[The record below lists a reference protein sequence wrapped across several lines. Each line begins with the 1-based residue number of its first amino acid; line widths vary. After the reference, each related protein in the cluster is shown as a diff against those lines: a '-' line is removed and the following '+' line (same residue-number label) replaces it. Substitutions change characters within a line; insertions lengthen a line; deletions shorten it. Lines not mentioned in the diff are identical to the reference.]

1 MLVPQSGNSLS
12 AFEFVIYLFVHTNTL
27 NRHSITHQDDHHKD
41 QSGQL
46 SSSHLILDVTKEYH
60 LYYLLCM
67 PFFRSLACFSFSPL
81 PAMLA
86 HSLCLLIS
94 LLSLLTLL
102 ITSTTYVFVMD
113 SPHPDTYHRS
123 TTYVAS
129 MMSDLASI
137 SPPLLPQ
144 PLPGPGLISPVYS

>member
-1 MLVPQSGNSLS
+1 MSLL
-12 AFEFVIYLFVHTNTL
+12 FIYLYTNTL

-60 LYYLLCM
+60 FYYLLCM
-67 PFFRSLACFSFSPL
+67 PFFHSLACFPISPL
-81 PAMLA
+81 PALLA
-86 HSLCLLIS
+86 RSLCLLIS

-123 TTYVAS
+123 TTFVAS

-137 SPPLLPQ
+137 SPPLFPS
-144 PLPGPGLISPVYS
+144 PSPVLVFFPLSIRKCLDRYNY

>member
-1 MLVPQSGNSLS
+1 MSLL
-12 AFEFVIYLFVHTNTL
+12 FIYLYTNTL

-60 LYYLLCM
+60 FYYLLCM
-67 PFFRSLACFSFSPL
+67 PFFRSLACFPISPL
-81 PAMLA
+81 PALLA
-86 HSLCLLIS
+86 RSLCLLIS

-123 TTYVAS
+123 TTFVAS

-137 SPPLLPQ
+137 SPPLFPQ
-144 PLPGPGLISPVYS
+144 PLPGPGLFSPVYS

>member
-1 MLVPQSGNSLS
+1 
-12 AFEFVIYLFVHTNTL
+12 
-27 NRHSITHQDDHHKD
+27 
-41 QSGQL
+41 
-46 SSSHLILDVTKEYH
+46 
-60 LYYLLCM
+60 
-67 PFFRSLACFSFSPL
+67 
-81 PAMLA
+81 MLA
-86 HSLCLLIS
+86 RPLCLLIS

-137 SPPLLPQ
+137 SPPLFPQ
-144 PLPGPGLISPVYS
+144 PLPGPGLFPLSIRKCLDRYNY

>member
-1 MLVPQSGNSLS
+1 
-12 AFEFVIYLFVHTNTL
+12 
-27 NRHSITHQDDHHKD
+27 
-41 QSGQL
+41 
-46 SSSHLILDVTKEYH
+46 
-60 LYYLLCM
+60 
-67 PFFRSLACFSFSPL
+67 
-81 PAMLA
+81 MLA
-86 HSLCLLIS
+86 HSLCLLTS

-137 SPPLLPQ
+137 SPPLFPSPSPVLVFF
-144 PLPGPGLISPVYS
+144 SPVYS